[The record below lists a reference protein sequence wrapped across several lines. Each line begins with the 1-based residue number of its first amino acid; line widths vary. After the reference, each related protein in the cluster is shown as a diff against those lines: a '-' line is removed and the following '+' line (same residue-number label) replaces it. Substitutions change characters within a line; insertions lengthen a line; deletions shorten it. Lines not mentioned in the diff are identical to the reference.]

1 MGNCSLRAVADAD
14 GDHSEQRGGE
24 ESVRVSA
31 VNRLT
36 SSARYGK
43 TSVEVL
49 PPPGA
54 GVWKVKLVIDP
65 KDLERILAEQVN
77 TEALIEHM
85 RIAAN
90 STPKRGKSG
99 ASADGRRHC
108 SVMCS
113 FK

>member
-14 GDHSEQRGGE
+14 GESEQRGGE

-31 VNRLT
+31 FNRLR
-36 SSARYGK
+36 SATASYGK

-99 ASADGRRHC
+99 ADGRRHC

>member
-1 MGNCSLRAVADAD
+1 MGNCSLRAVTDAD
-14 GDHSEQRGGE
+14 GEAEQRGGE
-24 ESVRVSA
+24 EAVRVSA
-31 VNRLT
+31 FNRLR
-36 SSARYGK
+36 SVSYGK

-90 STPKRGKSG
+90 STPKRGKSSWG
-99 ASADGRRHC
+99 GADGRHC

>member
-1 MGNCSLRAVADAD
+1 MGNCSLRAVTDAD
-14 GDHSEQRGGE
+14 GEVEQRRGE
-24 ESVRVSA
+24 EAVRVSGF
-31 VNRLT
+31 NRLT
-36 SSARYGK
+36 SAIHGK

-90 STPKRGKSG
+90 STPKRGKSSRG
-99 ASADGRRHC
+99 GADGRHC